1 MTSKTINI
9 LKIAQEEHYAI
20 PAFNFSDVWELLAIL
35 QAAEEARAFVY
46 LATNM
51 KVIEAMGYGFASAL
65 GRQASVQLGGNAI
78 LHLDHCKDPA
88 ECCKAIDAG
97 YMSVMIDASTCELED
112 NIAKTNLVTGYAHQR
127 GILVEAE
134 LGKIMG
140 NTMEGTFTGGEF
152 LADTDE
158 CVRLVAETGVDS
170 LAVGIGNA
178 HGFYK
183 APPKLNIQRLREI
196 RAAVDVPLVLH
207 GGTGLPEAQVRAC
220 IESGISKVNVGTLLH
235 STYLTRLR
243 AELDREWSGYNIM
256 DRFEAVRE
264 DVKNACAAWI
274 RLCGAS
280 GRV

>member
-1 MTSKTINI
+1 MTSKTINM

-35 QAAEEARAFVY
+35 QAAEEERAFVY

-140 NTMEGTFTGGEF
+140 NTMESTFT
-152 LADTDE
+152 A
-158 CVRLVAETGVDS
+158 S
-170 LAVGIGNA
+170 
-178 HGFYK
+178 
-183 APPKLNIQRLREI
+183 
-196 RAAVDVPLVLH
+196 
-207 GGTGLPEAQVRAC
+207 
-220 IESGISKVNVGTLLH
+220 STLMIW
-235 STYLTRLR
+235 YLTRNARSLY
-243 AELDREWSGYNIM
+243 SG
-256 DRFEAVRE
+256 
-264 DVKNACAAWI
+264 
-274 RLCGAS
+274 
-280 GRV
+280 